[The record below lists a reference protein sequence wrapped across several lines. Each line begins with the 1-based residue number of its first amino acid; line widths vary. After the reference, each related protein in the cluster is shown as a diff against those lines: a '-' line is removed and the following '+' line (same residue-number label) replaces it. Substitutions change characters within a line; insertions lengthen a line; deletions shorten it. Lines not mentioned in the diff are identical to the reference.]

1 MEVLGIDIGATGMK
15 GAIVDVEKGVLT
27 TERFRID
34 TPRPATP
41 EAMLMVVKEIIAHFN
56 WTGPV
61 GCGFPSSIH
70 HSVVHTSSNL
80 NAKWV
85 GVNIDDFFEKGTGLP
100 FVVVNDADAAGI
112 AEMNFGVGKG
122 KKGLVLTI
130 TVGTGLGSGA
140 FFDGKL
146 IPNLELGQLHYKK
159 YNRVEKYASNSTRK
173 DKDMSFKKWGK
184 RFNKFLNYVDLILCP
199 DLFII
204 GGGGSKY
211 FDEYKKYLKVKVPV
225 IPAETRN
232 EAGIIGAAYAA
243 KSLKTKPK
251 PSVNN

>member
-15 GAIVDVEKGVLT
+15 GAIVDIEKGELT

-41 EAMLMVVKEIIAHFN
+41 DAMVEVVKQIIEHFN

-70 HSVVHTSSNL
+70 HSVVYTSSNL
-80 NAKWV
+80 NPKWV
-85 GVNIDDFFEKGTGLP
+85 GVNIDELFEKETGLP
-100 FVVVNDADAAGI
+100 FIVVNDADAAGI
-112 AEMNFGVGKG
+112 AEMNFGAGKG

-159 YNRVEKYASNSTRK
+159 YNRIEKYASNATRK
-173 DKDMSFKKWGK
+173 NKDMSFKKWGK
-184 RFNKFLNYVDLILCP
+184 RFNKVLNYVDLILCP

-225 IPAETRN
+225 IPAESRN

-243 KSLKTKPK
+243 KSLKTTQRSTVK
-251 PSVNN
+251 

>member
-41 EAMLMVVKEIIAHFN
+41 EAMLKVVKEIIAHFN

-211 FDEYKKYLKVKVPV
+211 FDEYKKHLKVKVPV

>member
-15 GAIVDVEKGVLT
+15 GAIVDVEKGVLI

-41 EAMLMVVKEIIAHFN
+41 EAMLKVVKAIIAHFN
-56 WTGPV
+56 WTGSV

-85 GVNIDDFFEKGTGLP
+85 GVNIDDFFEKETGLP

-112 AEMNFGVGKG
+112 AEMNFGAGKG
-122 KKGLVLTI
+122 KNGLVLTI

-159 YNRVEKYASNSTRK
+159 YDRVEKYASNSTRK
-173 DKDMSFKKWGK
+173 NKDMSFKKWGK

-211 FDEYKKYLKVKVPV
+211 FDEYKKHLKVKVPV
-225 IPAETRN
+225 IAAETRN

-243 KSLKTKPK
+243 KSLKTDTS
-251 PSVNN
+251 SVSNQ

>member
-41 EAMLMVVKEIIAHFN
+41 EAMLKVVKEIIAHFN